1 MFVYYL
7 YFPVPVVS
15 GEMVMNVNCKD
26 SLWIDRGW
34 RTNDTDKDSGLSE
47 MKLLQNAHL
56 STQSNYAESQTDYAE
71 VDPRNMTTFYNCR
84 TSPDNPTPYA
94 TTMLLNGMQ
103 HEVCTNP
110 SHSHSEHDVG
120 SSGTNSLHSDGKQL
134 YCAHSNKHYPGG
146 QG

>member
-1 MFVYYL
+1 MYFV
-7 YFPVPVVS
+7 VPVVNG

-71 VDPRNMTTFYNCR
+71 VEL
-84 TSPDNPTPYA
+84 S
-94 TTMLLNGMQ
+94 
-103 HEVCTNP
+103 VI
-110 SHSHSEHDVG
+110 
-120 SSGTNSLHSDGKQL
+120 
-134 YCAHSNKHYPGG
+134 CARILEEFPALI
-146 QG
+146 